1 MFIENPLHKDTRN
14 SNVLN
19 LEKTSNLSIEQVVE
33 FKSKNKLVD
42 DLKPLKNM
50 EVMTWR
56 IIIIHFEN

>member
-50 EVMTWR
+50 EVMT
-56 IIIIHFEN
+56 